1 MIIMETITN
10 TQTKRCSK
18 CGQELPISE
27 FSKNSSMKDGLEPYC
42 KKCKNKYV
50 KELRQR
56 HKAKIAKESGVY
68 PANFFDKNATG
79 GGNPLLADFTA
90 RDLMEE
96 LRARGYRGQLEYTS
110 KINLETI

>member
-1 MIIMETITN
+1 METTEN
-10 TQTKRCSK
+10 TQTKKCNRC
-18 CGQELPISE
+18 GRELPLSE
-27 FSKNSSMKDGLEPYC
+27 FSRNHSAKDGYDYYC
-42 KKCKNKYV
+42 RSCKSTMH
-50 KELRQR
+50 KESRER
-56 HKAKIAKESGVY
+56 TKANKAKKSGIY
-68 PANFFDKNATG
+68 PATFFDRNRTG

>member
-1 MIIMETITN
+1 METTEN
-10 TQTKRCSK
+10 TIQTKKCSK
-18 CGQELPISE
+18 CGRKLPLSE
-27 FSKNSSMKDGLEPYC
+27 FNKNNSTKDGYESYC
-42 KKCKNKYV
+42 RGCKSQYV

-56 HKAKIAKESGVY
+56 HKAEIAQKSGIY
-68 PANFFDKNATG
+68 PANFFDKNTVG

>member
-1 MIIMETITN
+1 MSIKDKQGKLYKE
-10 TQTKRCSK
+10 KKSK
-18 CGQELPISE
+18 KHRHISGEL
-27 FSKNSSMKDGLEPYC
+27 
-42 KKCKNKYV
+42 
-50 KELRQR
+50 LRQKSHR
-56 HKAKIAKESGVY
+56 
-68 PANFFDKNATG
+68 G